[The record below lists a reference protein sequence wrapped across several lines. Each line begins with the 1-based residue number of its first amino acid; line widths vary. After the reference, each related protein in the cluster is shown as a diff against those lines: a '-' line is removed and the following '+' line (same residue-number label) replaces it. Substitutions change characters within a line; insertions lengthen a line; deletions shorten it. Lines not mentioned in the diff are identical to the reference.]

1 MISSAQEIFA
11 ALFFLFFTLKTHDVR
26 SRKIVL
32 RCVWNKNRFV
42 CNRRL
47 LFLVKRT
54 NEKEEENVWKEK
66 FFFGGE
72 GGNENTE
79 ELR

>member
-47 LFLVKRT
+47 FLVKRT
-54 NEKEEENVWKEK
+54 NEKEEENVWKENI
-66 FFFGGE
+66 FFGGE